1 MYLKRLICSR
11 DAKPPDFGAIRP
23 ASDEPM
29 APHGSTNNH
38 ARRKHLTPPVGIPGL
53 HVKNDSKQGTC
64 TASSEAESKLLPL
77 ILGDTPNT
85 PERSVMP

>member
-1 MYLKRLICSR
+1 MITVQSY
-11 DAKPPDFGAIRP
+11 
-23 ASDEPM
+23 
-29 APHGSTNNH
+29 
-38 ARRKHLTPPVGIPGL
+38 
-53 HVKNDSKQGTC
+53 SKQGTC